1 MKISHEHCVLATSTQ
16 QCPSELLCAPAPKAM
31 PVFDFQAE
39 IEFAVGTTQNA
50 DFDKGKVY
58 RILCNLVA
66 NKVIWAVVSRI
77 DS

>member
-16 QCPSELLCAPAPKAM
+16 QCPSELLRTPAPKAL
-31 PVFDFQAE
+31 PVFDFHAGK
-39 IEFAVGTTQNA
+39 EFPVGTTQNA

-66 NKVIWAVVSRI
+66 NKVIWAVVSRVY
-77 DS
+77 S